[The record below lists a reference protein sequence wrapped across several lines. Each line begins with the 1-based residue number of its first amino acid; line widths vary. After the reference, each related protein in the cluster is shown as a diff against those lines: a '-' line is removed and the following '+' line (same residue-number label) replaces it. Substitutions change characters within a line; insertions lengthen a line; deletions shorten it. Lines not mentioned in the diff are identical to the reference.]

1 MGANP
6 KQALGLL
13 LFFLGWVAI
22 AAGAAMDGAI
32 LWIVIGIALLVGA
45 ALVLI
50 KAKPLEH
57 IES

>member
-6 KQALGLL
+6 KQAIGLL

-22 AAGAAMDGAI
+22 AAGAAMDGAV
-32 LWIVIGIALLVGA
+32 LWIAIGLALLAGSAV
-45 ALVLI
+45 VLI

>member
-6 KQALGLL
+6 KQAIGLA
-13 LFFLGWVAI
+13 LFFIGWVTV
-22 AAGAAMDGAI
+22 AAGAAMEGAV
-32 LWIVIGIALLVGA
+32 LWVGLGIGLVAGGA
-45 ALVLI
+45 VVLI